1 MIIKETGLVCNRSY
15 CTAEHMEI
23 KLTDT
28 DALSWTAK
36 LYIERIYHTPLSSWV
51 FVTMNRE
58 TLCVNK
64 AHPGAGQLA
73 ELAGRFMELTP
84 EDEEGDAIYSEVE
97 KLAGHPAVSALCA
110 IWLDWQQERKDY
122 INHLAAVECVE
133 NLRAK
138 MQDDSFS
145 PDVDTELFRAIQH
158 ITKDSAEALTAY
170 LYGRD
175 NACCRTCSNCGTA
188 LDHGEKCECEQTA
201 DKEKM
206 IAAITELMQGATMSE
221 LEFVLGYLTA

>member
-23 KLTDT
+23 KPTNT

-36 LYIERIYHTPLSSWV
+36 LYIERVYHTPLSSWV

-64 AHPGAGQLA
+64 AHPYAERLA

-84 EDEEGDAIYSEVE
+84 EDEESDVIYSEVE
-97 KLAGHPAVSALCA
+97 KLAGRPAVSALCA
-110 IWLDWQQERKDY
+110 IWLDWWQERRDY
-122 INHLAAVECVE
+122 INHLAAVEYVE
-133 NLRAK
+133 EMRARLE
-138 MQDDSFS
+138 DDSFI
-145 PDVDTELFRAIQH
+145 PDVDIDLLKAIRH
-158 ITKDSAEALTAY
+158 IAKDFNEALMLVY

-175 NACCRTCSNCGTA
+175 NAG
-188 LDHGEKCECEQTA
+188 
-201 DKEKM
+201 
-206 IAAITELMQGATMSE
+206 AITGHTQCAGQRSTTTRNASASGSRYLPKLMC
-221 LEFVLGYLTA
+221 

>member
-23 KLTDT
+23 KPTDT

-64 AHPGAGQLA
+64 AHPYAARLA
-73 ELAGRFMELTP
+73 ELAGRFMELAP

-97 KLAGHPAVSALCA
+97 KLAGRPAVSALCA
-110 IWLDWQQERKDY
+110 IWFDWRQERKDY

-145 PDVDTELFRAIQH
+145 LDVESCLAPFSISQR
-158 ITKDSAEALTAY
+158 TAPK
-170 LYGRD
+170 R
-175 NACCRTCSNCGTA
+175 
-188 LDHGEKCECEQTA
+188 
-201 DKEKM
+201 
-206 IAAITELMQGATMSE
+206 
-221 LEFVLGYLTA
+221 

>member
-23 KLTDT
+23 KPTDT
-28 DALSWTAK
+28 DALSRTAK

-64 AHPGAGQLA
+64 AHPYAARLA
-73 ELAGRFMELTP
+73 ELAGR
-84 EDEEGDAIYSEVE
+84 S
-97 KLAGHPAVSALCA
+97 AVSALCA
-110 IWLDWQQERKDY
+110 IWLDWRQERKDY

-145 PDVDTELFRAIQH
+145 LDVDIELFSAIQH

-175 NACCRTCSNCGTA
+175 NA
-188 LDHGEKCECEQTA
+188 
-201 DKEKM
+201 
-206 IAAITELMQGATMSE
+206 
-221 LEFVLGYLTA
+221 

>member
-23 KLTDT
+23 KPTDT

-64 AHPGAGQLA
+64 AHPYAARLA
-73 ELAGRFMELTP
+73 ELAGRFMELAP
-84 EDEEGDAIYSEVE
+84 EDEEGDATYSEVE
-97 KLAGHPAVSALCA
+97 KLAGRPAVSALCA
-110 IWLDWQQERKDY
+110 IWFDWRQERKDY

-145 PDVDTELFRAIQH
+145 LDVDIELFSAIQH

-175 NACCRTCSNCGTA
+175 NA
-188 LDHGEKCECEQTA
+188 
-201 DKEKM
+201 
-206 IAAITELMQGATMSE
+206 
-221 LEFVLGYLTA
+221 

>member
-1 MIIKETGLVCNRSY
+1 MIIRETGLACNFSY

-28 DALSWTAK
+28 DALSWAAK
-36 LYIERIYHTPLSSWV
+36 FYIERVYHTPLASWV

-64 AHPGAGQLA
+64 DHPCAARLA

-84 EDEEGDAIYSEVE
+84 ENEESDAIYSEVE
-97 KLAGHPAVSALCA
+97 KLAGRPAVSALCA
-110 IWLDWQQERKDY
+110 IWLDWRQERKDY
-122 INHLAAVECVE
+122 INHLAAVKCVE

-145 PDVDTELFRAIQH
+145 PDVDTALFSAIQH
-158 ITKDSAEALTAY
+158 IATDSAEALMAY
-170 LYGRD
+170 LCGRD
-175 NACCRTCSNCGTA
+175 NA
-188 LDHGEKCECEQTA
+188 
-201 DKEKM
+201 
-206 IAAITELMQGATMSE
+206 
-221 LEFVLGYLTA
+221 